1 MQAKWGGVQ
10 CRKQLSSVTGHHAKV
25 KALVPMPCSC
35 PCRLYRPS
43 SYYAAKFLVGL
54 PFAVFNILTLVFI
67 VYGMV
72 GFRCGQ
78 KNVSEKS
85 VGTFRSPLFGGTICA
100 TKATCAP
107 PHTAC
112 MLMPSH
118 PCECPSRPSPLHT
131 PLGFPTQAAW
141 GPHGFGVGP
150 APGGACCYRHTELPG
165 GQPGVG
171 GDRGG
176 GEGGEGG
183 REMY

>member
-85 VGTFRSPLFGGTICA
+85 VGTFRSPLLAEQFVPQRQPALPRT
-100 TKATCAP
+100 
-107 PHTAC
+107 
-112 MLMPSH
+112 
-118 PCECPSRPSPLHT
+118 LH
-131 PLGFPTQAAW
+131 
-141 GPHGFGVGP
+141 V
-150 APGGACCYRHTELPG
+150 C
-165 GQPGVG
+165 
-171 GDRGG
+171 
-176 GEGGEGG
+176 
-183 REMY
+183 